1 MSEQNLN
8 PNMLPPDVS
17 LRNLP
22 ATRPLGPPSWGDPNL
37 IWRYVRSENIKLRHL
52 WQIIRKRSWL
62 VTGIAVIITTVV
74 TLDQFRNKPLYQA
87 IASIEIGRDSGM
99 RVRSNEVLI
108 DDEDQ
113 LDVTMNTAEVEL
125 KSAPLLEDV
134 AGQLKLDKNPAF
146 LDVTSRKSLSE
157 SLHDI
162 VGRIG
167 RNHAPE
173 RPAVFTATPV
183 QSKISGSRSPEEV
196 ERLAPYVEI
205 VEGSL
210 RTRPIVETRV
220 MTVAYTHTDPLLAAG
235 VTNAIAQRFVE
246 TQFQRKIEKFISA
259 SEWLDRSTREL
270 KAKVEHAEQALAD
283 YTKTHNIYGLEG
295 KNTLTIEKLSK
306 LHDQATR
313 AETERI
319 LKESLHEQ
327 VVQGKITQIP
337 EAFADA
343 QTAELQKKLG
353 ELSIKAAELSVTYGP
368 KYPQMAEINQQM
380 AVIRDQIATSRN
392 LLEQKL
398 RADYDRAIR
407 DEQALTAA
415 LGAAKGEAAK
425 ENQDAI
431 QYSLLKQDVD
441 TTKALY
447 NDFLQKTSQAYLEV
461 AQQHSN
467 IRVLAPARVPKLP
480 LDQHRQRTILFTI
493 VLGLVGGAGFAWLL
507 DLLDDSMRNID
518 DVTRFTQLPALAV
531 IPTIGSATSLLYGRK
546 RKKLPSTTS
555 SGEISKARLLEFDGR
570 SSAAEAYRALRT
582 GLLLSSAGSPPK
594 TILLTSVRGS
604 EGKTTTASNIAISLA
619 QLGSSVLLID
629 CDLRKPSAHTA
640 FGIPQT
646 PGLSTCLAQ
655 NTDVNDVTHNLMEN
669 LCLIPAG
676 LAPPNPAELLCS
688 EKKKRLL
695 AEMAERY
702 DHVG

>member
-1 MSEQNLN
+1 MSEQKIN
-8 PNMLPPDVS
+8 PNVLPPEIS
-17 LRNLP
+17 SRNLP
-22 ATRPLGPPSWGDPNL
+22 ARQPLGPASLGDSNQIWGY
-37 IWRYVRSENIKLRHL
+37 IRSENVRLRHL
-52 WQIIRKRSWL
+52 WQIIRKRLWL
-62 VTGIAVIITTVV
+62 VTGIAVITTVVV

-125 KSAPLLEDV
+125 KSAPLLEV
-134 AGQLKLDKNPAF
+134 VTVQLQLDKNPAF

-183 QSKISGSRSPEEV
+183 QAKISGSRSPEEV

-295 KNTLTIEKLSK
+295 KNTLTTEKLSK

-313 AETERI
+313 ADTDRI

-327 VVQGKITQIP
+327 VLQGRITQIP
-337 EAFADA
+337 EAFADT
-343 QTAELQKKLG
+343 QTVDLQKKLD

-368 KYPQMAEINQQM
+368 KYPQMAEIKEQM
-380 AVIRDQIATSRN
+380 AVIRDQIAASRN
-392 LLEQKL
+392 LLDQKL
-398 RADYDRAIR
+398 RADYERAVR
-407 DEQALTAA
+407 DEQALNAA
-415 LGAAKGEAAK
+415 LTTAKGEASK
-425 ENQDAI
+425 ENQDSI
-431 QYSLLKQDVD
+431 QYSLL
-441 TTKALY
+441 
-447 NDFLQKTSQAYLEV
+447 
-461 AQQHSN
+461 
-467 IRVLAPARVPKLP
+467 
-480 LDQHRQRTILFTI
+480 RQ
-493 VLGLVGGAGFAWLL
+493 
-507 DLLDDSMRNID
+507 
-518 DVTRFTQLPALAV
+518 
-531 IPTIGSATSLLYGRK
+531 
-546 RKKLPSTTS
+546 
-555 SGEISKARLLEFDGR
+555 
-570 SSAAEAYRALRT
+570 
-582 GLLLSSAGSPPK
+582 
-594 TILLTSVRGS
+594 
-604 EGKTTTASNIAISLA
+604 
-619 QLGSSVLLID
+619 
-629 CDLRKPSAHTA
+629 
-640 FGIPQT
+640 
-646 PGLSTCLAQ
+646 
-655 NTDVNDVTHNLMEN
+655 
-669 LCLIPAG
+669 
-676 LAPPNPAELLCS
+676 
-688 EKKKRLL
+688 
-695 AEMAERY
+695 
-702 DHVG
+702 